1 MSFFFKN
8 NNKIKNRNANINSLK
23 NNRRDES
30 YSINQENVKNVNSG
44 TFMMGI
50 GNGNFASNNLVFH
63 LKNIETELDQKIIG
77 KNSEHLYN
85 SKNTFETIISK
96 LKKQVQEL
104 NLKVQNYNKE
114 KKEITEM
121 SKKEVMRLKEII
133 NNIYQIVKI
142 LTKSLDLN
150 KEEKV
155 KLLEKLRTTIEQS
168 PGFLKSIDTISNNI
182 NKSLMVKKERKNSNV
197 TMNQLLSNVNINK
210 IATNIGESNKE
221 RHNSNPININV
232 SQYTEKNSNSGKIVQ
247 ENTLFSKER
256 SSKENTLFSEER
268 SSKENTL
275 FSEKPV
281 QDNSENKTI
290 SNYTPSININKTQL
304 NHNQTQS
311 NNHNKSITELNNYY
325 QNLKDSHNS
334 SKSKTRE
341 LTALQNR
348 IKSQKITLN
357 QAKEKLDKY

>member
-1 MSFFFKN
+1 MSFFLKN
-8 NNKIKNRNANINSLK
+8 NNKIKNRNENSNINSLVK
-23 NNRRDES
+23 NNRRVES
-30 YSINQENVKNVNSG
+30 KAINKENVKNVNSG

-50 GNGNFASNNLVFH
+50 GNGNFSSNNLVFH
-63 LKNIETELDQKIIG
+63 LKNIETELDQKIVG

-114 KKEITEM
+114 KKEITDM
-121 SKKEVMRLKEII
+121 SQKEVMKLKEII
-133 NNIYQIVKI
+133 NNIYRIVKI

-155 KLLEKLRTTIEQS
+155 KLLEKLRSTIEKS
-168 PGFLKSIDTISNNI
+168 PGFLKSINTISNNI
-182 NKSLMVKKERKNSNV
+182 NQSLIKIKGKKTSNIR
-197 TMNQLLSNVNINK
+197 MNQLLSNVNINK

-232 SQYTEKNSNSGKIVQ
+232 SQYTEKNLNSGKPVQ
-247 ENTLFSKER
+247 EN
-256 SSKENTLFSEER
+256 SE
-268 SSKENTL
+268 T
-275 FSEKPV
+275 
-281 QDNSENKTI
+281 KTI
-290 SNYTPSININKTQL
+290 SNYTPSININQTQL
-304 NHNQTQS
+304 NPNQTQS

>member
-23 NNRRDES
+23 NNRTVES
-30 YSINQENVKNVNSG
+30 NTTNQEKVKNFNSG

-63 LKNIETELDQKIIG
+63 LKNIETELNQQIVG
-77 KNSEHLYN
+77 KKSEHLYN
-85 SKNTFETIISK
+85 SKNTFENIISK

-121 SKKEVMRLKEII
+121 SKKEVMKLKEII

-155 KLLEKLRTTIEQS
+155 KLLEKLRTTIEKS

-182 NKSLMVKKERKNSNV
+182 NKSLMVKKERKNSNI
-197 TMNQLLSNVNINK
+197 TMNQLLSNVN
-210 IATNIGESNKE
+210 TNV
-221 RHNSNPININV
+221 P
-232 SQYTEKNSNSGKIVQ
+232 T
-247 ENTLFSKER
+247 
-256 SSKENTLFSEER
+256 
-268 SSKENTL
+268 
-275 FSEKPV
+275 
-281 QDNSENKTI
+281 
-290 SNYTPSININKTQL
+290 
-304 NHNQTQS
+304 
-311 NNHNKSITELNNYY
+311 
-325 QNLKDSHNS
+325 
-334 SKSKTRE
+334 
-341 LTALQNR
+341 
-348 IKSQKITLN
+348 
-357 QAKEKLDKY
+357 